1 MLGPYNMGLLI
12 SKTIKSTKL
21 FLGRFI
27 TEIGGELERKGSEY
41 SNDIAYLQVFSRHR
55 KISSINDVFPQ
66 VSNSHIAEN
75 SSILGDVQIN
85 SYANI
90 GHNVTMRAEVA
101 PIRIGSYVSVG
112 DGCSFNTWYSIPGGV
127 PQSINIGNNSI
138 VEPGCVLSSCIIDDN
153 VFIGSRSIIGE
164 GVKIGKG
171 AIIAPNSF
179 ISPGSYI
186 PTGQLWSGSPVK
198 FVRELTE
205 DEKYSTYIKS
215 YDNWSRIEE
224 QKGDDHK
231 DYVNEMMKE
240 YTSENYFKWR
250 AKYSF

>member
-1 MLGPYNMGLLI
+1 MLGPYNLGLLI
-12 SKTIKSTKL
+12 SKSIKTAKL
-21 FLGRFI
+21 AIGRFI
-27 TEIGGELERKGSEY
+27 TEIGGDLERKGSEY

-55 KISSINDVFPQ
+55 KFSSINDVFPQ
-66 VSNSHIAEN
+66 VSNAHIAEN

-101 PIRIGSYVSVG
+101 PIRIGSYASIG
-112 DGCSFNTWYSIPGGV
+112 DGCSFNTWYSVPGGV
-127 PQSINIGNNSI
+127 PQSINVGNNSI
-138 VEPGCVLSSCIIDDN
+138 IEPGCVISSCIIDEN
-153 VFIGSRSIIGE
+153 VFVGSRSVIGE
-164 GVKIGKG
+164 GVKIGKE
-171 AIIAPNSF
+171 AVIAPNSF

-186 PTGQLWSGSPVK
+186 PPGQLWSGSPVK

-205 DEKYSTYIKS
+205 EEKYSTYIKS
-215 YDNWSRIEE
+215 YDNWSVLEE
-224 QKGDDHK
+224 KKSDDNK
-231 DYVNEMMKE
+231 AYANEMMKE